1 MAILNIKLD
10 NVLSF
15 YDFNVNFSFPNKLK
29 TSIIENENLEFV
41 PSFRYKKLNIFV
53 GSNATGKT
61 SLVKC
66 IWRTL
71 LFLDRKEK
79 IILDKIVNKNDKDS
93 KIEIDLVEDNE
104 NNHILHRYKI
114 LISDKFNDSKVMV
127 SHTFVNLS
135 AAKSTKDSYEN
146 KIKELNSIPD
156 NYLDYIECLKDIT
169 PYSGWKI
176 VLPATEYPFDT
187 INFDKANSV
196 EEEQSYVKILND
208 VFKTL
213 DSSIIKVT
221 KSKDTNNA
229 YVLEHDC
236 GAKIIIQEGM
246 KLSDIPLLSSG
257 TKYGVNISNIIFG
270 IKHHNNG
277 IYLIDEQFSN
287 VNSDIETAML
297 STMVSLLGPNEQIF
311 FTTHNMNILSLGF
324 PFHSFYFMKKE
335 KINGKQIITINCG
348 SEADNRNNVS
358 PKTIIDND
366 IFATA
371 PNVNKIFEIAEEN
384 DNE

>member
-1 MAILNIKLD
+1 MAILNVKLD

-15 YDFNVNFSFPNKLK
+15 YNFNVNFSYPNKLK

-41 PSFRYKKLNIFV
+41 PSFRYKKLNIIV
-53 GSNATGKT
+53 GSNASGKT
-61 SLVKC
+61 SLIKC

-71 LFLDRKEK
+71 LFLNKKEK
-79 IILDKIVNKNDKDS
+79 NILDEIVNYTEEPS
-93 KIEIDLVEDNE
+93 KIEMDLVEDNE
-104 NNHILHRYKI
+104 EKHILHRYKI
-114 LISDKFNDSKVMV
+114 LVTDKLNDSKVMV

-135 AAKSTKDSYEN
+135 SAKSSKDSYEN
-146 KIKELNSIPD
+146 KIKELDSLED
-156 NYLDYIECLKDIT
+156 NYMNYLECLNDIDV
-169 PYSGWKI
+169 YSGWNV
-176 VLPATEYPFDT
+176 VLPATEYPFDRIHFEKPQT
-187 INFDKANSV
+187 A
-196 EEEQSYVKILND
+196 EEQNTYLKILTD

-213 DSSIIKVT
+213 DNSIISVK
-221 KSKDTNNA
+221 KSKDADNA

-236 GAKIIIQEGM
+236 GAKIIIQDENM
-246 KLSDIPLLSSG
+246 ISSIQLLSSG
-257 TKYGVNISNIIFG
+257 TKYGVNIANIIYN
-270 IKHHNNG
+270 IKYHKNG
-277 IYLIDEQFSN
+277 IYIIDEQFSY
-287 VNSDIETAML
+287 VNSDIEAAML

-335 KINGKQIITINCG
+335 RINDRQIITINCG

-371 PNVNKIFEIAEEN
+371 PNVNKIFELAE
-384 DNE
+384 DDTNE

>member
-61 SLVKC
+61 SFVKC

-71 LFLDRKEK
+71 LFLNRKEK
-79 IILDKIVNKNDKDS
+79 IILDEIVNKNDKDS

-156 NYLDYIECLKDIT
+156 NYLDYIECLMDIT
-169 PYSGWKI
+169 PSSGWKI
-176 VLPATEYPFDT
+176 VLPAT
-187 INFDKANSV
+187 
-196 EEEQSYVKILND
+196 
-208 VFKTL
+208 
-213 DSSIIKVT
+213 
-221 KSKDTNNA
+221 
-229 YVLEHDC
+229 
-236 GAKIIIQEGM
+236 
-246 KLSDIPLLSSG
+246 
-257 TKYGVNISNIIFG
+257 
-270 IKHHNNG
+270 
-277 IYLIDEQFSN
+277 
-287 VNSDIETAML
+287 
-297 STMVSLLGPNEQIF
+297 
-311 FTTHNMNILSLGF
+311 
-324 PFHSFYFMKKE
+324 
-335 KINGKQIITINCG
+335 
-348 SEADNRNNVS
+348 
-358 PKTIIDND
+358 
-366 IFATA
+366 
-371 PNVNKIFEIAEEN
+371 
-384 DNE
+384 

>member
-29 TSIIENENLEFV
+29 TSIIENENLEYV

-53 GSNATGKT
+53 GSNASGKT
-61 SLVKC
+61 SLIKC
-66 IWRTL
+66 IWTIL
-71 LFLDRKEK
+71 LFLNKKEK
-79 IILDKIVNKNDKDS
+79 NVLDNIVNYTEEPS
-93 KIEIDLVEDNE
+93 KIEIDLVEDTE
-104 NNHILHRYKI
+104 EKHILHRYKI
-114 LISDKFNDSKVMV
+114 LVTDKMTDSKVMV

-135 AAKSTKDSYEN
+135 AAKSSKDSYEN
-146 KIKELNSIPD
+146 KIKELDSIPD
-156 NYLDYIECLKDIT
+156 NYLNYLECLNDIN
-169 PYSGWKI
+169 PYSGWNV

-187 INFDKANSV
+187 INFDKTKND

-277 IYLIDEQFSN
+277 IYLIDEQFSY
-287 VNSDIETAML
+287 VNSDIEAAML
-297 STMVSLLGPNEQIF
+297 STMASLLGPNEQIF

-335 KINGKQIITINCG
+335 KVNDKQVITINCG

-366 IFATA
+366 IFNTA
-371 PNVNKIFEIAEEN
+371 PDVNKIFELAE
-384 DNE
+384 DNANE